1 MYVKMINPY
10 AGLPTVKILPKD
22 DTLACAL
29 KICAFINNDGA
40 LASKLQDAR
49 G

>member
-1 MYVKMINPY
+1 MYVKVINPY
-10 AGLPTVKILPKD
+10 TGLPTVKILPKD

-29 KICAFINNDGA
+29 KICAFINNDWA